1 MKPNEF
7 WNCTYIEALL
17 YVDSNS
23 LQRENNKKDNIV
35 LLEQYGNK
43 IIEAFSWKKPKNR
56 SLIKDIFKELFE
68 EELNSRNE
76 MSVEEMQRNMRK
88 WNDD

>member
-68 EELNSRNE
+68 EELNYRNE

>member
-7 WNCTYIEALL
+7 WSCTYIEALL
-17 YVDSNS
+17 YVNSNS
-23 LQRENNKKDNIV
+23 LQRENDKKDNIV

-68 EELNSRNE
+68 EELNYHNE
-76 MSVEEMQRNMRK
+76 MSVEEMQHNMRK

>member
-7 WNCTYIEALL
+7 WNCTYEEALL
-17 YVDSNS
+17 YVNSNT
-23 LQRENNKKDNIV
+23 LQRETEKKDNIV

-68 EELNSRNE
+68 EELNSHNE
-76 MSVEEMQRNMRK
+76 MSVEEMIRNARK

>member
-7 WNCTYIEALL
+7 WNCTYEEALL
-17 YVDSNS
+17 YVNSNT
-23 LQRENNKKDNIV
+23 LQRETEKKDNIV

-43 IIEAFSWKKPKNR
+43 IIEAFNWKKPKNR
-56 SLIKDIFKELFE
+56 NLIKDIFKELFE
-68 EELNSRNE
+68 EELNSQNN